1 VNTARDQGFEQII
14 EPNTARLLRAA
25 AARGKETSE
34 QRNTKPVLAVQ
45 STIRRPVA
53 RCLSEL
59 MPVIAA
65 EEIPEFMN
73 VLVVDAVRP
82 PGGQQGAEAESV
94 AAAA

>member
-1 VNTARDQGFEQII
+1 
-14 EPNTARLLRAA
+14 
-25 AARGKETSE
+25 
-34 QRNTKPVLAVQ
+34 VQ

-82 PGGQQGAEAESV
+82 PGGQPQGAEAESV